1 MRWHRGVV
9 KTVEPSWSSGEA
21 SVELQGRVERLA
33 ALVVLMG
40 GIEDL
45 VFVDDKER
53 QSKYSCCGGS
63 RNKW

>member
-1 MRWHRGVV
+1 MRGHRGVV
-9 KTVEPSWSSGEA
+9 KTVEPSCSSGEA

-33 ALVVLMG
+33 ALVVSMG

-53 QSKYSCCGGS
+53 QK
-63 RNKW
+63 